1 VRWGEVKRQRQTRS
15 IRSNE
20 TNNFLFQELKIRFKL
35 VLDLVLKAANRL
47 HSEVIISRHIIP
59 NNTKVP
65 PSHTGVVFLPCGTE
79 VTRERGGRGARTYMH
94 RTCGPSLGEFGCGD
108 IHGHIGGHVRG
119 ILRHPDTTKN
129 IGNIRA
135 SLSDNRG

>member
-1 VRWGEVKRQRQTRS
+1 
-15 IRSNE
+15 
-20 TNNFLFQELKIRFKL
+20 LKIRFKL

-79 VTRERGGRGARTYMH
+79 VTRGREEEEERERTCIEPVVQALESLVVVTYMG
-94 RTCGPSLGEFGCGD
+94 T
-108 IHGHIGGHVRG
+108 
-119 ILRHPDTTKN
+119 
-129 IGNIRA
+129 
-135 SLSDNRG
+135 